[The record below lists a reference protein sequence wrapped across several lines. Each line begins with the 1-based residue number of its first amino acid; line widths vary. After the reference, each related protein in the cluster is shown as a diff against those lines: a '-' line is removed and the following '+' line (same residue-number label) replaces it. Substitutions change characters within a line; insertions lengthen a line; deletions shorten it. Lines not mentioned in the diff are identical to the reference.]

1 PASELERFV
10 RSSPGGPT
18 TSAAFVLLSRAPDA
32 GAVLLDLLG
41 GTPRGREGPL
51 WVGAGNLL
59 ARLGTRGFAPIL
71 VAGLGPPVLEVTVVG
86 SGGEALSPRG
96 GRVSFCC
103 RGELPE
109 ALPRIAVHVLTLSR
123 SPGARLVAGG
133 DSASVFARRHA
144 VAARESLP
152 G

>member
-18 TSAAFVLLSRAPDA
+18 TSAAFVLLSRTPDA

-51 WVGAGNLL
+51 WVGSGNLL
-59 ARLGTRGFAPIL
+59 ARLGTPGFAPIL
-71 VAGLGPPVLEVTVVG
+71 VAGLGAPVLEVTVVDPG
-86 SGGEALSPRG
+86 RQSLSPRG

-103 RGELPE
+103 WGELPDG
-109 ALPRIAVHVLTLSR
+109 LPPIAVQVLTLSR

-133 DSASVFARRHA
+133 DSLSVFARRHA
-144 VAARESLP
+144 V
-152 G
+152 